1 LLPGVRRA
9 LRVAAFVLG
18 VFAVSAT
25 AQVEPANGLLLI
37 AKPGLPD
44 PRFRDT
50 VILVTQTKDFQT
62 VGVILNRPTQVRVQ
76 QLREDLPRDGYAGP
90 VFFGG
95 PVLERVLVALFKR
108 DQPPTEPA
116 FHVLKGVYLSMHPAL
131 VEPLLARRDAE
142 VRVFA
147 GFSGWAPRQLE
158 SELARDSWYV
168 LPATEELL
176 FRKDTSGMWQ
186 ELLHKATSKRAAL
199 YWLS

>member
-1 LLPGVRRA
+1 MRRMLRGAALLLGFVA
-9 LRVAAFVLG
+9 LS
-18 VFAVSAT
+18 AV
-25 AQVEPANGLLLI
+25 AQVEPPNGVLLI

-44 PRFRDT
+44 PRFRNT

-62 VGVILNRPTQVRVQ
+62 IGVILNRPTEVRLQ
-76 QLREDLPRDGYAGP
+76 QLWQDAPRNGYAGP

-95 PVLERVLVALFKR
+95 PVLERVVVALFKPER
-108 DQPPTEPA
+108 PPQEPA
-116 FHVLKGVYLSMHPAL
+116 FHVLKSVYLSMHPAL
-131 VEPLLARRDAE
+131 VEPLLGQRDAR

-176 FRKDTSGMWQ
+176 FRKDTSGMWE